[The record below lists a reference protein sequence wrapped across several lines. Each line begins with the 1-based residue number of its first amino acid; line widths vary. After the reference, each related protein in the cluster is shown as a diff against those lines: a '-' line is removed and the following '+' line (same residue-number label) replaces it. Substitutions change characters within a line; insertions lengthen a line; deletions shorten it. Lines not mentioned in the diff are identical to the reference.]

1 MGKQQQRRGEDQS
14 VGWQRGT
21 KKVEMTE
28 TDTKDGENKGG
39 RRWFIKTKWRPGE
52 RVTARDVKHSRH
64 SGGAAGLLQYERR
77 HINNEAGITIK

>member
-14 VGWQRGT
+14 EVTARY

-52 RVTARDVKHSRH
+52 RVTARDVEHSRH